1 MRKKRH
7 QQNQRLGL
15 CSQFETTIQWL
26 NFTII
31 LGALGAVVTSAAAEL
46 PVERGSYLVN
56 AVMVC
61 DGCHTPR
68 GPSDLYVPSG
78 LTTERRFSG
87 GVEVWQT
94 PAYTVRGS
102 NITTDRAT
110 GIGAWSEDD
119 IKRLL
124 TQGLRPDGVRVAPQM
139 PYGFYRILTP
149 DDLDAVVSY
158 LKTIKPVSNEMPPP
172 VYKVAV
178 NAAPLP
184 GAETSIGDTVP
195 VDPVARGFYLAT
207 LANCMGC
214 HSRRPDGVQDFKNWW
229 GKGGFEIK
237 GEFGSVTVSNISS
250 HKEKGVG
257 AWTDAE
263 LKRALTEG
271 IGHDGRRF
279 KMPMARQAY
288 LSRMTEQDLN
298 AIVAWLRS
306 IPPID

>member
-1 MRKKRH
+1 MMLRSF
-7 QQNQRLGL
+7 L
-15 CSQFETTIQWL
+15 IV
-26 NFTII
+26 
-31 LGALGAVVTSAAAEL
+31 LGALCGLATGAAAES

-68 GPSDLYVPSG
+68 GPSDLSVPNG
-78 LTTERRFSG
+78 LTAERRFSG
-87 GVEVWQT
+87 GVEVWET

-139 PYGFYRILTP
+139 PYAFYRILTP
-149 DDLDAVVSY
+149 SDLDAVVSY
-158 LKTIKPVSNEMPPP
+158 LKTVKPVSNEMPPP
-172 VYKVAV
+172 VYKIAV

-184 GAETSIGDTVP
+184 GAETTIGDTVP

-214 HSRRPDGVQDFKNWW
+214 HSRRPDGMQDFKNWW
-229 GKGGFEIK
+229 GKGGFVIR
-237 GEFGSVTVSNISS
+237 GEFGSVNITNISA
-250 HKEKGVG
+250 HREKGIG
-257 AWTDAE
+257 AVSDAE

-271 IGHDGRRF
+271 IGHDGRQL

-288 LSRMTEQDLN
+288 LSRMTEQDLD
-298 AIVAWLRS
+298 AIIAWIRT
-306 IPPID
+306 IPPIE

>member
-1 MRKKRH
+1 
-7 QQNQRLGL
+7 
-15 CSQFETTIQWL
+15 
-26 NFTII
+26 
-31 LGALGAVVTSAAAEL
+31 V
-46 PVERGSYLVN
+46 
-56 AVMVC
+56 
-61 DGCHTPR
+61 
-68 GPSDLYVPSG
+68 
-78 LTTERRFSG
+78 ERRFSG

-102 NITTDRAT
+102 NITTDRTT

-124 TQGLRPDGVRVAPQM
+124 TQGLRPDGVQVAPQM
-139 PYGFYRILTP
+139 PYHFYRILTP
-149 DDLDAVVSY
+149 DDLDAVASY

-172 VYKVAV
+172 VYRVAV
-178 NAAPLP
+178 NAVPLP

-195 VDPVARGFYLAT
+195 SDPVKRGFYLAT

-214 HSRRPDGVQDFKNWW
+214 HSRRPDGVQDFENWW
-229 GKGGFEIK
+229 GKGGFVIK
-237 GEFGSVTVSNISS
+237 GEFGSVVVTNISS

-271 IGHDGRRF
+271 VGHDGRLL

-288 LSRMTEQDLN
+288 LSKMTEQDLN
-298 AIVAWLRS
+298 AIIAWMRA
-306 IPPID
+306 IPPIE